1 MLTRNILLLLS
12 LPFALAACSEDEDYA
27 VPTPKN
33 ELQNDVIKRSMGPN
47 IVGNN
52 IEFAYAMA
60 LPPAKGKLS
69 SAQVEA
75 TIAGA
80 ATTYLEY
87 RSFYTNGSGQD
98 VGVAIGNPSVNT
110 GAVTKVDF
118 TKDTSAATLRYFYNV
133 PTDARGKTV
142 TFTFSAQSSDGG
154 KVTYKMGPYKVSKM
168 DMKLDLVVRDA
179 TNYFISIADMA
190 VYNAADAATKG
201 NAIDL
206 VYVYRALTNATYN
219 HSFVSPS
226 SEAQY
231 LQGAVVPA
239 GLTNSTKLQKAWNL
253 RDVQLSRAAYN
264 VYIDDID
271 FDKIDFTGAPNFAIN
286 MKAEAGIWV
295 ETADGKYRA
304 YIYINKVDNAG
315 KNATISIKRYPLQ

>member
-12 LPFALAACSEDEDYA
+12 FPFALAACSEDEDYA

-80 ATTYLEY
+80 APTYLEY
-87 RSFYTNGSGQD
+87 RSFYQWQRPD

-110 GAVTKVDF
+110 GTVTKVDF

-142 TFTFSAQSSDGG
+142 SFTFSAQSSDGG
-154 KVTYKMGPYKVSKM
+154 R
-168 DMKLDLVVRDA
+168 LR
-179 TNYFISIADMA
+179 
-190 VYNAADAATKG
+190 TKWDR
-201 NAIDL
+201 IR
-206 VYVYRALTNATYN
+206 Y
-219 HSFVSPS
+219 
-226 SEAQY
+226 
-231 LQGAVVPA
+231 
-239 GLTNSTKLQKAWNL
+239 QKW
-253 RDVQLSRAAYN
+253 
-264 VYIDDID
+264 I
-271 FDKIDFTGAPNFAIN
+271 
-286 MKAEAGIWV
+286 
-295 ETADGKYRA
+295 
-304 YIYINKVDNAG
+304 
-315 KNATISIKRYPLQ
+315 